1 MDLLD
6 KIQAKIQQLTSP
18 DVKDYNLYLTGFG
31 NEFSSEDPRCPGA
44 LSKTQNNPQKCNYGL
59 YAEQLTGSAFTSPR
73 NQRSWLYRIRPSVCH
88 TPFKRIRQ
96 ANFTNDWLDDFPN
109 PNQPVEEASN
119 HPTVK
124 FSNGPF
130 DAKKSES
137 ETQAKDIKDSS
148 QTTNWK
154 ETIAGDLKQ
163 SAKETTESNTP
174 GTSRKVLAKAHYYDR
189 GTEPAKEP
197 KELHKKAD
205 TSTESAKG
213 PRRDPPQK
221 LESKPEK
228 KSPVKNLGF
237 DYEFEPDQPKYALS
251 SELRWHPFDV
261 PKKEEKEVDFVRGL
275 ATLCGAGDPRA
286 RNGVGVHV
294 YLCNISMGDRCF
306 YNSDGDFLIV
316 PQQGVL
322 HLVTEFGKMQ
332 VSPGEICVLQ
342 QGIRFNVAVE
352 GESRGYIMEVF
363 NSHFELPNLG
373 VVGANGLASPRH
385 FLTPV
390 AWYED
395 RDNVTYSVI
404 TKFQGALFMADQNHS
419 PFDVVAWHGN
429 YAPFKYNLKNFQV
442 MGSVSFDTPDSSLYT
457 VLTCPSR
464 TPGIPAASFTIC
476 PPRWHCAEKTFK
488 KPYFHRS
495 AMSEV
500 IGLLYGQYEGKN
512 SKFRPGG
519 ACLHGMMSA
528 HGPDTETYEKGAS
541 TNDVKPA
548 RIGDGSLAFKFESS
562 FSMSVTKWGNEAC
575 NKVDHEYF
583 LCWQNMKR
591 NFNPDDKPDEGELA
605 PLSNKSTHEPMSLA
619 SPNRSK
625 ASRGI
630 FPYGPQVP
638 SGSQD

>member
-1 MDLLD
+1 MFNRIKQKIDKLKNLDEKDLNLIDELLNVHDDDDSSNINRVVINGAEAKKD
-6 KIQAKIQQLTSP
+6 KNS
-18 DVKDYNLYLTGFG
+18 YLTGFG

-109 PNQPVEEASN
+109 PNQ
-119 HPTVK
+119 
-124 FSNGPF
+124 
-130 DAKKSES
+130 
-137 ETQAKDIKDSS
+137 
-148 QTTNWK
+148 
-154 ETIAGDLKQ
+154 
-163 SAKETTESNTP
+163 
-174 GTSRKVLAKAHYYDR
+174 
-189 GTEPAKEP
+189 
-197 KELHKKAD
+197 
-205 TSTESAKG
+205 
-213 PRRDPPQK
+213 
-221 LESKPEK
+221 
-228 KSPVKNLGF
+228 
-237 DYEFEPDQPKYALS
+237 
-251 SELRWHPFDV
+251 LRWHPFDV